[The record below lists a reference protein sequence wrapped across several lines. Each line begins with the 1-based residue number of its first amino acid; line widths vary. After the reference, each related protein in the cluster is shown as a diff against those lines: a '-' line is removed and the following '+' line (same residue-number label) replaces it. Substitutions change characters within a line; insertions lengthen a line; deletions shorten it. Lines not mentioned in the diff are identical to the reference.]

1 MCLYKLNDQFI
12 ALNVN
17 YFIFRSFQAAVRS
30 SRRKRNQYVVDLRD
44 HVFDLKKRKQEAI
57 TQNELLKQLTSLWQ
71 RLCSE
76 VDSEIQDGVRC
87 QLGFQNAPCVPTF
100 EETELEMENSAAA
113 SGGGHYQRKYHQHH
127 SSSSS
132 SRTRNNNSN
141 PTSNDASQDKVMI
154 SDEMLLSNILFPP
167 NEFGGPHDRGA
178 MEL

>member
-1 MCLYKLNDQFI
+1 M
-12 ALNVN
+12 
-17 YFIFRSFQAAVRS
+17 
-30 SRRKRNQYVVDLRD
+30 DLRD

-100 EETELEMENSAAA
+100 EETALEMENSAAA

-141 PTSNDASQDKVMI
+141 PTNNDASQDKVMI

-167 NEFGGPHDRGA
+167 NEFGGAHDRGA

>member
-12 ALNVN
+12 ALNLN

-100 EETELEMENSAAA
+100 EETELEMDNSAAA

-141 PTSNDASQDKVMI
+141 PTNNDASQDKVMI

>member
-1 MCLYKLNDQFI
+1 M
-12 ALNVN
+12 
-17 YFIFRSFQAAVRS
+17 
-30 SRRKRNQYVVDLRD
+30 DLRD

-113 SGGGHYQRKYHQHH
+113 AGSGGGHYQRKYHQHH

-141 PTSNDASQDKVMI
+141 PTNNDASQDKVMI
-154 SDEMLLSNILFPP
+154 SDEMLLSTILFPP
-167 NEFGGPHDRGA
+167 NEFGGPHGRGA

>member
-1 MCLYKLNDQFI
+1 M
-12 ALNVN
+12 
-17 YFIFRSFQAAVRS
+17 RS

-100 EETELEMENSAAA
+100 EETALEMENSAAA
-113 SGGGHYQRKYHQHH
+113 SGGGGHYQRKYHQHH

-141 PTSNDASQDKVMI
+141 PTNNDASQDKVMI

>member
-1 MCLYKLNDQFI
+1 M
-12 ALNVN
+12 
-17 YFIFRSFQAAVRS
+17 RS

-100 EETELEMENSAAA
+100 EETELEMDNSAAA

-141 PTSNDASQDKVMI
+141 PTNNDASQDKVMI

>member
-1 MCLYKLNDQFI
+1 M
-12 ALNVN
+12 
-17 YFIFRSFQAAVRS
+17 RS

-100 EETELEMENSAAA
+100 EETALEMENSAAA

-141 PTSNDASQDKVMI
+141 PTNNDASQDKVMI

>member
-1 MCLYKLNDQFI
+1 M
-12 ALNVN
+12 
-17 YFIFRSFQAAVRS
+17 RS

-141 PTSNDASQDKVMI
+141 PTNNDASQDKVMI

>member
-1 MCLYKLNDQFI
+1 M
-12 ALNVN
+12 
-17 YFIFRSFQAAVRS
+17 
-30 SRRKRNQYVVDLRD
+30 DLRD

-100 EETELEMENSAAA
+100 EETELEMDNSAATG
-113 SGGGHYQRKYHQHH
+113 SGGGGHYQRKYHQHH
-127 SSSSS
+127 SSSS
-132 SRTRNNNSN
+132 RTRNNFSNSTN
-141 PTSNDASQDKVMI
+141 NDASQEKVMI

>member
-1 MCLYKLNDQFI
+1 M
-12 ALNVN
+12 
-17 YFIFRSFQAAVRS
+17 RS

-113 SGGGHYQRKYHQHH
+113 SGGGHYQRKYHH
-127 SSSSS
+127 SS

-141 PTSNDASQDKVMI
+141 PTNNDASQDKVMI